1 MHDGLSL
8 TRNEAIL
15 RHAGEAGSVIFN
27 YRSLSTADK
36 NALITFL
43 NSL

>member
-1 MHDGLSL
+1 MHDALSL

-15 RHAGEAGSVIFN
+15 RHGGEANRVIKS
-27 YRSLSTADK
+27 YRRLSTGRK
-36 NALITFL
+36 NQLIAFL

>member
-1 MHDGLSL
+1 MHDGESL

-15 RHAGEAGSVIFN
+15 RHAGEANNVINN
-27 YRSLSTADK
+27 YRNLSTNQK
-36 NALITFL
+36 NQLIAFL

>member
-1 MHDGLSL
+1 MHDGESL

-15 RHAGEAGSVIFN
+15 RHAGEATSVINN
-27 YRSLSTADK
+27 YRALSTAQK
-36 NALITFL
+36 NQLVTFL